1 MGYHVKIE
9 ELLEVQNQ
17 FFNAN
22 NFENGVRIIR
32 KNEKNVDKNG
42 EL

>member
-1 MGYHVKIE
+1 MHKSE
-9 ELLEVQNQ
+9 KNARKKERNL

>member
-1 MGYHVKIE
+1 LHKSE
-9 ELLEVQNQ
+9 KNARKKERNL

-32 KNEKNVDKNG
+32 KKLSCKIKCDKG
-42 EL
+42 